1 MGFIAAVRL
10 CLRRYAVFR
19 GRAPRAEFWCFFLFT
34 TVLSFAV
41 LPLEGVLREEMVEG
55 IDLAISL
62 AFLSPSLAVTI
73 RRLHDRDRTGWWAL
87 LFAPITWFGF
97 FPPQHGDPMAVL
109 LYPGLIALLA
119 GLIMLVSP
127 GSEGANR
134 FGPDPLAAPAE
145 DV

>member
-19 GRAPRAEFWCFFLFT
+19 GRAGRAEFWWFFLFT
-34 TVLSFAV
+34 TALSFAT
-41 LPLEGVLREEMVEG
+41 LPLEAVWRPEPVAW
-55 IDLAISL
+55 IDAGISL
-62 AFLSPSLAVTI
+62 VFFLPGLAVTI
-73 RRLHDRDRTGWWAL
+73 RRLHDRDRSGWWSL

-97 FPPQHGDPMAVL
+97 FPPQHGDPLAAL

-127 GSEGANR
+127 GTEGANR
-134 FGPDPLAAPAE
+134 FGPEPL
-145 DV
+145 

>member
-10 CLRRYAVFR
+10 GLQRYALFR
-19 GRAPRAEFWCFFLFT
+19 GRAARAEFWWFFLFT
-34 TVLSFAV
+34 TALSFAT
-41 LPLEGVLREEMVEG
+41 LPLEAVWRPELVEW
-55 IDLAISL
+55 IDIGISL

-73 RRLHDRDRTGWWAL
+73 RRLHDRDRSGWWAL

-97 FPPQHGDPMAVL
+97 VPPQHGDPLAVL

-127 GSEGANR
+127 GTEGPNR
-134 FGPDPLAAPAE
+134 FGPDPLAREA
-145 DV
+145 V